1 MATTALARADS
12 LRKRLLLMIVALSS
26 SPCVSLSV
34 TIPLDL
40 SSVRQEKKGV
50 LPHPELRYV
59 TAGIIDCRCE
69 WRIHPT
75 AHLLRTHQRTTSEYV
90 AWPRPDSL
98 GLQGSHKTCRRYYL
112 FL

>member
-1 MATTALARADS
+1 MATTAPARADS
-12 LRKRLLLMIVALSS
+12 LRKRLLLMLVALPSG
-26 SPCVSLSV
+26 PCVSLSV

-40 SSVRQEKKGV
+40 SSVRQGKKSV

-75 AHLLRTHQRTTSEYV
+75 AHLLRAHQRTASENV
-90 AWPRPDSL
+90 ALSRFDGL
-98 GLQGSHKTCRRYYL
+98 GRQGG
-112 FL
+112 